1 MARAPVTIRD
11 IARRAGVSIATV
23 SRVLSGAEGRTP
35 NPEAAVAVRAAAEAL
50 GYRANSAARA
60 MRTRRSGVV
69 GVVLRNTGDGRS
81 ESRLQSLHNYEVLVG
96 INAGLQAAG
105 LVMAV
110 VRLADLDEEDPRAL
124 RERALDGLIAV
135 GDLPERH
142 RKRLPA
148 LGGAVVWCDG
158 PEWHAAG
165 CVRRDEE
172 RAGRAGAA
180 LLADAGMRT
189 ALYLDPH
196 VPHAGEF
203 HAYIQ
208 RRCGAQ
214 GEAAARGLRLQAA
227 AWPWVPVKG
236 SAVLVADLVTLR
248 ALLAA
253 CASGRLAPGRD
264 ITIAC
269 CDDAQDL
276 RDAWPGIPR
285 VAFDRYALGVAAA
298 ELLVARLAGQ
308 PSPSRLLP

>member
-1 MARAPVTIRD
+1 MARSPVTIRD

-35 NPEAAVAVRAAAEAL
+35 NPEAVIGVRAAAEAL

-69 GVVLRNTGDGRS
+69 GVVLRNTGDGG
-81 ESRLQSLHNYEVLVG
+81 LQSLHNYEVLVG

-110 VRLADLDEEDPRAL
+110 VRLADLEEEDPRAL

-158 PEWHAAG
+158 PEWQAAG

-172 RAGRAGAA
+172 RAGRAGAT
-180 LLADAGMRT
+180 LLADAGVRT
-189 ALYLDPH
+189 AIYLDPH
-196 VPHAGEF
+196 APHVDEF
-203 HAYIQ
+203 HAYAQ
-208 RRCGAQ
+208 RRAGARA
-214 GEAAARGLRLQAA
+214 EASKRGLRLTAA

-236 SAVLVADLVTLR
+236 AAALVADLVTLR

-253 CASGRLAPGRD
+253 CARARLAPGRD
-264 ITIAC
+264 IAIAC

-276 RDAWPGIPR
+276 RDAWPEIPR
-285 VAFDRYALGVAAA
+285 VAFDRHALGVAAA
-298 ELLVARLAGQ
+298 DMLVARLAGGQ
-308 PSPSRLLP
+308 APSRLLP

>member
-35 NPEAAVAVRAAAEAL
+35 NPDAAVAVRAAAEAL

-69 GVVLRNTGDGRS
+69 GVVLRNTGDGG
-81 ESRLQSLHNYEVLVG
+81 LQSLHNYEVLVG

-110 VRLADLDEEDPRAL
+110 VRLADLDDEDPRAL

-148 LGGAVVWCDG
+148 LGGPVVWCDG
-158 PEWHAAG
+158 PEWHATG

-172 RAGRAGAA
+172 RAGRAGVG
-180 LLADAGMRT
+180 LLAAGVRE
-189 ALYLDPH
+189 AIYLDSH
-196 VPHAGEF
+196 APHAGEF

-208 RRCGAQ
+208 RRTGAQ
-214 GEAAARGLRLQAA
+214 ADAAARGMRLSAA
-227 AWPWVPVKG
+227 IWPWAPVQG
-236 SAVLVADLVTLR
+236 SRVLVADLVTLR

-253 CASGRLAPGRD
+253 CARARLAPGKD
-264 ITIAC
+264 IAIAC

-276 RDAWPGIPR
+276 RDAWPEIPR

-298 ELLVARLAGQ
+298 ELLVARLAGRQ
-308 PSPSRLLP
+308 APSRLLP